1 MALFYFSIGATDTSA
16 TLKERLDGIREDGAN
31 ISYTIISANEVNLKI
46 NELTFTVRYNL
57 SKASTAQ
64 YFWYLCDAYKRENLV
79 ILCDSPNVN
88 ENGKENTLGLATY
101 NRVYFRYKNEMI
113 EIPFKEDTFAT
124 RFNLIKGRFNT
135 FDDENENSDS
145 VMLTR
150 CTFNNGNEVD
160 NGGVVISDYLYIS
173 SNLQDVNFKT
183 IVKDE
188 NGNRFINVGGVF
200 YMDDVD
206 YVIKDSTCPLLI
218 IVPDGRIKYEWNV
231 NTEIVND
238 IWLDTTKTVSA
249 KFGDSSYSI
258 QDNSVFLTKMYN
270 NITLSLP
277 DNINGFTLYF
287 ILRNYNEYNSGGRY
301 PKELPGLTVGNKNK
315 NISSIIYR
323 GVYSSTN
330 ILNNS
335 SGKLGLYIQETRIE
349 DGYYNTPIFTFSPY
363 DEIKYLINNN
373 SFYTFGIDIS
383 NEPLLVYC
391 FRCSKSKNLSYDS
404 PPNFSIFVKNKKFYD
419 NLLNPY
425 STAALKESTI
435 DLTDIYIEA
444 RKQIS
449 NGNYGEI
456 KYIGL
461 QPSGEISDDEILENM
476 QYLTKKFKLDQE
488 G

>member
-31 ISYTIISANEVNLKI
+31 ISYTIVSANEVNLKI

-218 IVPDGRIKYEWNV
+218 IVPDGRIKYEWNA

-249 KFGDSSYSI
+249 KFSSRYHTV
-258 QDNSVFLTKMYN
+258 QNNSVIFTLYGALN
-270 NITLSLP
+270 LSLSK
-277 DNINGFTLYF
+277 DIVNGFTLYIIF
-287 ILRNYNEYNSGGRY
+287 KNKMNGTFPHLELWNEQREDIVYDGSISGIFNNSDNQ
-301 PKELPGLTVGNKNK
+301 LGLTLNSW
-315 NISSIIYR
+315 SSYK
-323 GVYSSTN
+323 SNHPT
-330 ILNNS
+330 
-335 SGKLGLYIQETRIE
+335 
-349 DGYYNTPIFTFSPY
+349 FTFPSY
-363 DEIKYLINNN
+363 EEIEYLVNNN
-373 SFYTFGIDIS
+373 DFYTFNIDIS
-383 NEPLLVYC
+383 TGPLLVYVI
-391 FRCSKSKNLSYDS
+391 RCSKNKNLSYDS
-404 PPNFSIFVKNKKFYD
+404 PPRLSIFVKNKKFYD
-419 NLLNPY
+419 SSLSRY
-425 STAALKESTI
+425 SRGDTTVSSLCNINSI
-435 DLTDIYIEA
+435 DIHMNDDFSA
-444 RKQIS
+444 S
-449 NGNYGEI
+449 NYGEV

-461 QPSGEISDDEILENM
+461 QPSGEVSDEEILENM

>member
-31 ISYTIISANEVNLKI
+31 ISYTIVSANEVNLKI

-218 IVPDGRIKYEWNV
+218 IVPDGRIKYEWNA

-238 IWLDTTKTVSA
+238 IWLDTTKTASA
-249 KFGDSSYSI
+249 KFSDSRHSI
-258 QDNSVFLTKMYN
+258 QDNSVFLTYGNN

-287 ILRNYNEYNSGGRY
+287 ILRNYYEYGVNSYRND
-301 PKELPGLTVGNKNK
+301 LPGIMIGNKDK
-315 NISSIIYR
+315 RESSIITPSY
-323 GVYSSTN
+323 GYSRN
-330 ILNNS
+330 IFYNS
-335 SGKLGLYIQETRIE
+335 YDKLGLYIAKTDESSYSDYPRFMF
-349 DGYYNTPIFTFSPY
+349 PSY
-363 DEIKYLINNN
+363 DEIKYLINND
-373 SFYTFGIDIS
+373 SFYTFGIDVS
-383 NEPLLVYC
+383 NSPLLVYVL
-391 FRCSKSKNLSYDS
+391 RCSKSKNLSYDS

-419 NLLNPY
+419 NLLSPRY
-425 STAALKESTI
+425 GKATISSTI
-435 DLTDIYIEA
+435 DLTDISI
-444 RKQIS
+444 IS
-449 NGNYGEI
+449 SFKKIDNDNYGEI

-461 QPSGEISDDEILENM
+461 QPSGEVSDEEILENM

>member
-31 ISYTIISANEVNLKI
+31 ISYTIVSANEVNLKI

-135 FDDENENSDS
+135 FDDEHENSDS

-218 IVPDGRIKYEWNV
+218 IVPDGRIKYEWNA

-238 IWLDTTKTVSA
+238 IWLDTTKTASA
-249 KFGDSSYSI
+249 KFSSHFYKV
-258 QDNSVFLTKMYN
+258 QDNSVIFTSYTGQLN
-270 NITLSLP
+270 LP
-277 DNINGFTLYF
+277 LPKDIVDGFTLYIIIKNKEDDAF
-287 ILRNYNEYNSGGRY
+287 PNLRLWNEQKEDIVFSNAIGGIFYNRDNQLGLTLNSWSSYSSNY
-301 PKELPGLTVGNKNK
+301 PK
-315 NISSIIYR
+315 
-323 GVYSSTN
+323 
-330 ILNNS
+330 
-335 SGKLGLYIQETRIE
+335 
-349 DGYYNTPIFTFSPY
+349 FTFPSY
-363 DEIKYLINNN
+363 EEIEYFVNNN
-373 SFYTFGIDIS
+373 NFYTFNIDIS
-383 NEPLLVYC
+383 TRPLLVYTI
-391 FRCSKSKNLSYDS
+391 RCSKNKNLSYDS
-404 PPNFSIFVKNKKFYD
+404 PPRLSIFVKNKKFYD
-419 NLLNPY
+419 SLLSRY
-425 STAALKESTI
+425 THGDTTASSLCNINS
-435 DLTDIYIEA
+435 IYIPIDELV
-444 RKQIS
+444 S
-449 NGNYGEI
+449 EGSFGEI

-461 QPSGEISDDEILENM
+461 QPSGEISDEEILENM

>member
-31 ISYTIISANEVNLKI
+31 ISYTIVSANEVNLKI
-46 NELTFTVRYNL
+46 NELTFTVRYDL

-160 NGGVVISDYLYIS
+160 NGGIVISDYLYIS

-188 NGNRFINVGGVF
+188 NGNNFINVGGVF
-200 YMDDVD
+200 YMDNVD

-218 IVPDGRIKYEWNV
+218 IVPDGRIKYEWNA

-238 IWLDTTKTVSA
+238 IWLDTTKTISA
-249 KFGDSSYSI
+249 KFGGSHHNI
-258 QDNSVFLTKMYN
+258 QDNSVFLASSKT
-270 NITLSLP
+270 NIILSLP

-287 ILRNYNEYNSGGRY
+287 ILRNYNEYGINNY
-301 PKELPGLTVGNKNK
+301 VQELPGLTVGNKNT
-315 NISSIIYR
+315 SSIIYR
-323 GVYSSTN
+323 GSYFSTN

-335 SGKLGLYIQETRIE
+335 SGKLGLYVQKTISEADTR
-349 DGYYNTPIFTFSPY
+349 NRPTFAFSSY
-363 DEIKYLINNN
+363 DEIEHLINYN
-373 SFYTFGIDIS
+373 SFYTFGIDVL
-383 NEPLLVYC
+383 NKPLLVYC

-419 NLLNPY
+419 NLLSPY
-425 STAALKESTI
+425 STAPLKESTI
-435 DLTDIYIEA
+435 DLTDIYIQAE
-444 RKQIS
+444 KEIS
-449 NGNYGEI
+449 DGIYGEI

-461 QPSGEISDDEILENM
+461 QPSGETSDEEILENM

>member
-31 ISYTIISANEVNLKI
+31 ISYTIVSANEVNLKI

-135 FDDENENSDS
+135 FDDENENNDS

-218 IVPDGRIKYEWNV
+218 IVPDGRIKYEWNA

-238 IWLDTTKTVSA
+238 IWLDTTKTASA
-249 KFGDSSYSI
+249 KFNSHFYEV
-258 QDNSVFLTKMYN
+258 QDNSVVFDYIGSLNLLLPN
-270 NITLSLP
+270 NIV
-277 DNINGFTLYF
+277 DGFTLYIIIKNKEDGIF
-287 ILRNYNEYNSGGRY
+287 PNLRLWNEQKEDIVYSDISGIFYNRDNQLGLTLNSWSSYKSNYPKFTFPSYKEIEYLVNNYN
-301 PKELPGLTVGNKNK
+301 
-315 NISSIIYR
+315 
-323 GVYSSTN
+323 
-330 ILNNS
+330 
-335 SGKLGLYIQETRIE
+335 
-349 DGYYNTPIFTFSPY
+349 
-363 DEIKYLINNN
+363 
-373 SFYTFGIDIS
+373 FYTFNIDIS
-383 NEPLLVYC
+383 TRPLLVYVI
-391 FRCSKSKNLSYDS
+391 RCSKNKNLSYDS
-404 PPNFSIFVKNKKFYD
+404 PPRLSIFVKNKKFYD
-419 NLLNPY
+419 SLLSRY
-425 STAALKESTI
+425 THGDTTASSLCNINS
-435 DLTDIYIEA
+435 IYIPIDELV
-444 RKQIS
+444 

>member
-31 ISYTIISANEVNLKI
+31 ISYTIVSANEVNLKI

-188 NGNRFINVGGVF
+188 NGNSFINVGGVF
-200 YMDDVD
+200 YMDNVD

-218 IVPDGRIKYEWNV
+218 IVPDGRIKYEWNA

-238 IWLDTTKTVSA
+238 IWLDTTKTISA
-249 KFGDSSYSI
+249 KFNNGNYKI
-258 QDNSVFLTKMYN
+258 QNNSVVLN
-270 NITLSLP
+270 GPGQLDLTLSN
-277 DNINGFTLYF
+277 DINGFTLYLIF
-287 ILRNYNEYNSGGRY
+287 KNYDNHSHPDLSLQYKNQNILYSGY
-301 PKELPGLTVGNKNK
+301 EVSSVFNKQDSK
-315 NISSIIYR
+315 L
-323 GVYSSTN
+323 GVYVNKTDRFNGLSFPLFTYSLYKE
-330 ILNNS
+330 IEYLVNNS
-335 SGKLGLYIQETRIE
+335 
-349 DGYYNTPIFTFSPY
+349 
-363 DEIKYLINNN
+363 
-373 SFYTFGIDIS
+373 SFYTFNIDIL
-383 NEPLLVYC
+383 NKPLLVYALKI
-391 FRCSKSKNLSYDS
+391 SKNKNLSYSS
-404 PPNFSIFVKNKKFYD
+404 PPNLSIFVKDKKFYD
-419 NLLNPY
+419 NILTQY
-425 STAALKESTI
+425 DSGGVASSTCDI
-435 DLTDIYIEA
+435 DNIKTVFSSRIN
-444 RKQIS
+444 
-449 NGNYGEI
+449 NGIFGEI

-461 QPSGEISDDEILENM
+461 QPSGEVSDEEILENM

-488 G
+488 GQNGII

>member
-31 ISYTIISANEVNLKI
+31 ISYTIVSANEVNLKI

-173 SNLQDVNFKT
+173 SNLQNVNFKT

-200 YMDDVD
+200 YMDNVD

-218 IVPDGRIKYEWNV
+218 IVPDGRIKYEWNA

-249 KFGDSSYSI
+249 KFNNGNYEI
-258 QDNSVFLTKMYN
+258 QNNSVILNGKGQLDL
-270 NITLSLP
+270 TLSN
-277 DNINGFTLYF
+277 DINGFVLYLIF
-287 ILRNYNEYNSGGRY
+287 RNKRDFF
-301 PKELPGLTVGNKNK
+301 PGLRFKNK
-315 NISSIIYR
+315 AQRDVIY
-323 GVYSSTN
+323 GSG
-330 ILNNS
+330 S
-335 SGKLGLYIQETRIE
+335 SGAFYNLDNQLGLYLNNHDHSGGSDYPAFMFPSYEEIE
-349 DGYYNTPIFTFSPY
+349 YFV
-363 DEIKYLINNN
+363 NNS
-373 SFYTFGIDIS
+373 SFYTFDIDIS
-383 NEPLLVYC
+383 NNPLMVYA
-391 FRCSKSKNLSYDS
+391 FRCLKNKDLSFDF

-419 NLLNPY
+419 NSLKRYFDTPPVF
-425 STAALKESTI
+425 STVDMNIISIDSVNTI
-435 DLTDIYIEA
+435 G
-444 RKQIS
+444 S
-449 NGNYGEI
+449 NIYGEI

-461 QPSGEISDDEILENM
+461 QPSGEVNDEEILENM

>member
-31 ISYTIISANEVNLKI
+31 ISYTIVSANEVNLKI

-218 IVPDGRIKYEWNV
+218 IVPDGRIKYEWNA

-249 KFGDSSYSI
+249 KFNNGYHKIQNNSI
-258 QDNSVFLTKMYN
+258 IFTLYGHLN
-270 NITLSLP
+270 LSLSK
-277 DNINGFTLYF
+277 DIVNGFTLYIIF
-287 ILRNYNEYNSGGRY
+287 KSKMNDTFPHLELWNEQKEDIVYDGSISGIFNNSDNQ
-301 PKELPGLTVGNKNK
+301 LGLTLNSW
-315 NISSIIYR
+315 SSYK
-323 GVYSSTN
+323 SNHPT
-330 ILNNS
+330 
-335 SGKLGLYIQETRIE
+335 
-349 DGYYNTPIFTFSPY
+349 FTFPSY
-363 DEIKYLINNN
+363 EEIEYLVNNN
-373 SFYTFGIDIS
+373 NFYTFNIDIS
-383 NEPLLVYC
+383 TRPLLVYVI
-391 FRCSKSKNLSYDS
+391 RCSKNKNLSYDS
-404 PPNFSIFVKNKKFYD
+404 PPRLSIFVKNKKFYD
-419 NLLNPY
+419 SSLSRYHRGDTTVSSLCNINSIDINMNDNF
-425 STAALKESTI
+425 STS
-435 DLTDIYIEA
+435 
-444 RKQIS
+444 
-449 NGNYGEI
+449 NYGEI
-456 KYIGL
+456 KYMGL
-461 QPSGEISDDEILENM
+461 QPSGEVSDEEILENM
-476 QYLTKKFKLDQE
+476 QYLTKKFKLD
-488 G
+488 

>member
-31 ISYTIISANEVNLKI
+31 ISYTIVSANEVNLKI

-218 IVPDGRIKYEWNV
+218 IVPDGRIKYEWNA

-249 KFGDSSYSI
+249 KFGDSYHTV
-258 QDNSVFLTKMYN
+258 QNNSVIITSGNRNLYL
-270 NITLSLP
+270 NIP
-277 DNINGFTLYF
+277 NEINGFTLYF
-287 ILRNYNEYNSGGRY
+287 ILRSYNRY
-301 PKELPGLTVGNKNK
+301 PSGSFYVTELPGLTVGNKNK

-323 GVYSSTN
+323 GDFSSDN

-335 SGKLGLYIQETRIE
+335 SGKLGLYIQNTRSE
-349 DGYYNTPIFTFSPY
+349 KGYRNTPNFIFSPY

-373 SFYTFGIDIS
+373 SFYTFGIDVSSI
-383 NEPLLVYC
+383 PLLVYC

-419 NLLNPY
+419 NSLSPY

-435 DLTDIYIEA
+435 DLTDIYIQTSE
-444 RKQIS
+444 QIS
-449 NGNYGEI
+449 DGIYGEI

>member
-31 ISYTIISANEVNLKI
+31 ISYTIVSANEVNLKI

-218 IVPDGRIKYEWNV
+218 IVPDGRIKYEWNA

-249 KFGDSSYSI
+249 KFSSSYHTV
-258 QDNSVFLTKMYN
+258 QNNSVIFTLYGHLN
-270 NITLSLP
+270 LSLSK
-277 DNINGFTLYF
+277 DIVNGFTLYIIF
-287 ILRNYNEYNSGGRY
+287 KNKYNDAFPYLELWNEQREDIVYNGSISGIFNNSNNQ
-301 PKELPGLTVGNKNK
+301 LGLTLNSW
-315 NISSIIYR
+315 SSYK
-323 GVYSSTN
+323 SNHPT
-330 ILNNS
+330 
-335 SGKLGLYIQETRIE
+335 
-349 DGYYNTPIFTFSPY
+349 FTFPSY
-363 DEIKYLINNN
+363 EEIEYLVNNN
-373 SFYTFGIDIS
+373 NFYTFNIDIS
-383 NEPLLVYC
+383 TGPLLVYVI
-391 FRCSKSKNLSYDS
+391 RCSKNKNLSYDS
-404 PPNFSIFVKNKKFYD
+404 PPRLSIFVKNKKFYD
-419 NLLNPY
+419 SSLSRY
-425 STAALKESTI
+425 SRGDTTVSSLCNINSI
-435 DLTDIYIEA
+435 DIYTNDNF
-444 RKQIS
+444 S
-449 NGNYGEI
+449 VNNYGEI
-456 KYIGL
+456 KYMGI

>member
-31 ISYTIISANEVNLKI
+31 ISYTIVSANEVNLKI

-150 CTFNNGNEVD
+150 CTFNNSNEVD

-200 YMDDVD
+200 YMDNVD

-218 IVPDGRIKYEWNV
+218 IVPDGRIKYEWNA

-238 IWLDTTKTVSA
+238 IWLDTTKTVST
-249 KFGDSSYSI
+249 KFSRDNYTV
-258 QDNSVFLTKMYN
+258 QNNSVVFNYEGSLNLPLPN
-270 NITLSLP
+270 NIV
-277 DNINGFTLYF
+277 DGFTLYI
-287 ILRNYNEYNSGGRY
+287 ILKNKDQGTFPNLRLWNEQKEDIVYNSAISGIFY
-301 PKELPGLTVGNKNK
+301 NSNNQLGLTLNYW
-315 NISSIIYR
+315 SSYK
-323 GVYSSTN
+323 SNHPT
-330 ILNNS
+330 
-335 SGKLGLYIQETRIE
+335 
-349 DGYYNTPIFTFSPY
+349 FTFPSY
-363 DEIKYLINNN
+363 EEIEYLVNNN
-373 SFYTFGIDIS
+373 SFYTFNINIS
-383 NEPLLVYC
+383 TRPLLVYVI
-391 FRCSKSKNLSYDS
+391 RCSKNKNLSYDS
-404 PPNFSIFVKNKKFYD
+404 PPRLSIFVKNKKFYD
-419 NLLNPY
+419 SLLSRY
-425 STAALKESTI
+425 HLGDTTI
-435 DLTDIYIEA
+435 SSLCNINSIYINMRE
-444 RKQIS
+444 RFS
-449 NGNYGEI
+449 TNNYGEV

-461 QPSGEISDDEILENM
+461 QPSGETSDDEILENM

>member
-31 ISYTIISANEVNLKI
+31 ISYTIVSANEVNLKI

-218 IVPDGRIKYEWNV
+218 IVPDGRIKYEWNA
-231 NTEIVND
+231 NTEIVNN

-249 KFGDSSYSI
+249 KFSGYNTV
-258 QDNSVFLTKMYN
+258 QNNSVVFN
-270 NITLSLP
+270 HNGSLNLP
-277 DNINGFTLYF
+277 LPKDIVDGFTLYI
-287 ILRNYNEYNSGGRY
+287 IL
-301 PKELPGLTVGNKNK
+301 KNK
-315 NISSIIYR
+315 SNSNFPTLRLWNEQKEDIVYDDVIY
-323 GVYSSTN
+323 GIFCNTDN
-330 ILNNS
+330 Q
-335 SGKLGLYIQETRIE
+335 LGLYLNRQNPFGSNHPT
-349 DGYYNTPIFTFSPY
+349 FTFPLY
-363 DEIKYLINNN
+363 EEIEYLVNNN
-373 SFYTFGIDIS
+373 SFYTFNINIS
-383 NEPLLVYC
+383 TRPLLVYVI
-391 FRCSKSKNLSYDS
+391 RCSKNKNLSYDS
-404 PPNFSIFVKNKKFYD
+404 PPRLSIFVKNKKFYD
-419 NLLNPY
+419 SLLSRY
-425 STAALKESTI
+425 SLGDTTVSSLCNINS
-435 DLTDIYIEA
+435 IYIPMDESFSA
-444 RKQIS
+444 S
-449 NGNYGEI
+449 SYGEI

>member
-31 ISYTIISANEVNLKI
+31 ISYTIVSANEVNLKI

-160 NGGVVISDYLYIS
+160 NGEVVISDYLYIS

-188 NGNRFINVGGVF
+188 NGNKFINVGGVF

-218 IVPDGRIKYEWNV
+218 IVPDGRIKYEWNA

-249 KFGDSSYSI
+249 KF
-258 QDNSVFLTKMYN
+258 DNSYHTVQN
-270 NITLSLP
+270 NSVIATRSCYLHLNIP
-277 DNINGFTLYF
+277 NEINGFTIYF
-287 ILRNYNEYNSGGRY
+287 ILNAAKYSSSAYY
-301 PKELPGLTVGNKNK
+301 FPGITIGNQDSN
-315 NISSIIYR
+315 NHSIWSN
-323 GVYSSTN
+323 VYSLFSN
-330 ILNNS
+330 LNY
-335 SGKLGLYIQETRIE
+335 KLGLTIGARGNASNKFNFPSYPEIE
-349 DGYYNTPIFTFSPY
+349 
-363 DEIKYLINNN
+363 YLINNSN
-373 SFYTFGIDIS
+373 FYTFNIDIQ
-383 NEPLLVYC
+383 NKPLLVYC

-404 PPNFSIFVKNKKFYD
+404 PPKFSIFVKNKKFYD
-419 NLLNPY
+419 NDLGPY
-425 STAALKESTI
+425 
-435 DLTDIYIEA
+435 DEA
-444 RKQIS
+444 GRCSIINFDKIKINFDEPF
-449 NGNYGEI
+449 NGNYGEV

-461 QPSGEISDDEILENM
+461 QPSGEVSDEEILENM

>member
-31 ISYTIISANEVNLKI
+31 ISYTIVSANEVNLKI

-188 NGNRFINVGGVF
+188 NDNRFINVGGVF

-218 IVPDGRIKYEWNV
+218 IVPDGRIKYEWNA

-249 KFGDSSYSI
+249 KFSNSHHSI
-258 QDNSVFLTKMYN
+258 QDNSVFLTYPN
-270 NITLSLP
+270 NDITLSLP

-287 ILRNYNEYNSGGRY
+287 ILRNYNEYGVNY
-301 PKELPGLTVGNKNK
+301 YTQELPGLTVGNKNK

-323 GVYSSTN
+323 GDYSSTN

-335 SGKLGLYIQETRIE
+335 SDKLGLYIRETRIE
-349 DGYYNTPIFTFSPY
+349 DGYSNTPIFTFSSY

-373 SFYTFGIDIS
+373 SFYTFGIDVSSI
-383 NEPLLVYC
+383 PLLVYC
-391 FRCSKSKNLSYDS
+391 FRCSKSKALSYDS
-404 PPNFSIFVKNKKFYD
+404 PPKFSIFVKDKKFYD
-419 NLLNPY
+419 NLLSPY
-425 STAALKESTI
+425 STASLKEPTI
-435 DLTDIYIEA
+435 DLTDIYIQAE
-444 RKQIS
+444 RQIS
-449 NGNYGEI
+449 DGIYGEI

-461 QPSGEISDDEILENM
+461 QPSGEVSDEEILENM

>member
-31 ISYTIISANEVNLKI
+31 ISYTIVSANEVNLKI

-64 YFWYLCDAYKRENLV
+64 YFWYLCDAYKRENLI

-218 IVPDGRIKYEWNV
+218 IVPDGRIKYEWNA

-238 IWLDTTKTVSA
+238 IWLDTTKTISA
-249 KFGDSSYSI
+249 KFSDKHHKIQNNSIIITNQGVVMDLSLSS
-258 QDNSVFLTKMYN
+258 
-270 NITLSLP
+270 NIT
-277 DNINGFTLYF
+277 NGFTLYLIF
-287 ILRNYNEYNSGGRY
+287 KNYNSYSR
-301 PKELPGLTVGNKNK
+301 PGLSLQYNNQNILYSGYGVSDIFSSQDNKLGVFVN
-315 NISSIIYR
+315 NNSHGISSYPLFT
-323 GVYSSTN
+323 YSSY
-330 ILNNS
+330 
-335 SGKLGLYIQETRIE
+335 KEIE
-349 DGYYNTPIFTFSPY
+349 H
-363 DEIKYLINNN
+363 LVNNN
-373 SFYTFGIDIS
+373 SFYTFNIDIS
-383 NEPLLVYC
+383 NKPLLVYALKI
-391 FRCSKSKNLSYDS
+391 SKNKNLSYNS
-404 PPNFSIFVKNKKFYD
+404 PPKLSIFVKDKKFYD
-419 NLLNPY
+419 NILTQYHLGEIAS
-425 STAALKESTI
+425 STCDI
-435 DLTDIYIEA
+435 DNIKTKFDSPV
-444 RKQIS
+444 S
-449 NGNYGEI
+449 NGAFGEI
-456 KYIGL
+456 KYMGI
-461 QPSGEISDDEILENM
+461 QPSGEVSDEEILENM

>member
-31 ISYTIISANEVNLKI
+31 ISYTIVSANEVNLKI

-64 YFWYLCDAYKRENLV
+64 YFWYLCDAYKKENLV

-101 NRVYFRYKNEMI
+101 NRVYFRYKNKMI

-135 FDDENENSDS
+135 FDDENENDDS

-218 IVPDGRIKYEWNV
+218 IVPDGRIKYEWNA
-231 NTEIVND
+231 NTEIVNG
-238 IWLDTTKTVSA
+238 IWLDTTKEASV
-249 KFGDSSYSI
+249 KFNESSCAV
-258 QDNSVFLTKMYN
+258 QNNSFFIKVKN
-270 NITLSLP
+270 NIELALP
-277 DNINGFTLYF
+277 NTINGFTLYLIF
-287 ILRNYNEYNSGGRY
+287 RNYYTNYGTFF
-301 PKELPGLTVGNKNK
+301 PGLTIGNKNH
-315 NISSIIYR
+315 NSIINFI
-323 GVYSSTN
+323 GDGSPSN
-330 ILNNS
+330 IFYNSNNN
-335 SGKLGLYIQETRIE
+335 LGLLIRNTRSDINSEYPSFIFSSYTGIE
-349 DGYYNTPIFTFSPY
+349 
-363 DEIKYLINNN
+363 YLINNN
-373 SFYTFGIDIS
+373 SFYPFSIDIS
-383 NEPLLVYC
+383 NEPLLVYTL
-391 FRCSKSKNLSYDS
+391 RCSKSKDLSYNS
-404 PPNFSIFVKNKKFYD
+404 PPNFSIFVKDKKFYD
-419 NLLNPY
+419 NLLSPY
-425 STAALKESTI
+425 TVNISTQQSTI
-435 DLTDIYIEA
+435 DLTNIYIYGNNQM
-444 RKQIS
+444 KNDS
-449 NGNYGEI
+449 NYGEI
-456 KYIGL
+456 KYIGI
-461 QPSGEISDDEILENM
+461 QPNGETSDEEILENM

-488 G
+488 V

>member
-31 ISYTIISANEVNLKI
+31 ISYTIVSANEVNLKI

-124 RFNLIKGRFNT
+124 RFNLIKGKFNT
-135 FDDENENSDS
+135 FDDENENDDS

-218 IVPDGRIKYEWNV
+218 IVPDGRIKYEWNA

-249 KFGDSSYSI
+249 KFNDSRHNI
-258 QDNSVFLTKMYN
+258 QNNSVLLTASSAS
-270 NITLSLP
+270 ITLSLP
-277 DNINGFTLYF
+277 SNINGFTLYF
-287 ILRNYNEYNSGGRY
+287 ILRNYNEYGINDY
-301 PKELPGLTVGNKNK
+301 TQELPGLTIGNENK

-323 GVYSSTN
+323 GSYSSTN

-335 SGKLGLYIQETRIE
+335 YNKLGLYLRNTITES
-349 DGYYNTPIFTFSPY
+349 GYSNIPKFTFSPY
-363 DEIKYLINNN
+363 SEIEYLINNN

-383 NEPLLVYC
+383 NKPMLVYTL
-391 FRCSKSKNLSYDS
+391 RCSKSKNLSYDS

-419 NLLNPY
+419 NLLSPY
-425 STAALKESTI
+425 STATPKESTI
-435 DLTDIYIEA
+435 DLTDIYIQT
-444 RKQIS
+444 RKEIS
-449 NGNYGEI
+449 NGIYGEV
-456 KYIGL
+456 KYMGI
-461 QPSGEISDDEILENM
+461 QPSGEVSDEEILENM

>member
-31 ISYTIISANEVNLKI
+31 ISYTIVSANEVNLKI

-135 FDDENENSDS
+135 FDDENENNDS

-150 CTFNNGNEVD
+150 CTFNNGNDVD

-218 IVPDGRIKYEWNV
+218 IVPDGRIKYEWNA
-231 NTEIVND
+231 NTGIVND
-238 IWLDTTKTVSA
+238 IWLDTTKTISA
-249 KFGDSSYSI
+249 KFSNSNHKIQNNSI
-258 QDNSVFLTKMYN
+258 IITSPLSIDLSLSN
-270 NITLSLP
+270 NIT
-277 DNINGFTLYF
+277 NGFTLYLIF
-287 ILRNYNEYNSGGRY
+287 KNYNGSSFPDLSLEYI
-301 PKELPGLTVGNKNK
+301 NK
-315 NISSIIYR
+315 NISNNI
-323 GVYSSTN
+323 VYSGYDNPSVFSSRDNKLGVFVNNTSG
-330 ILNNS
+330 NNS
-335 SGKLGLYIQETRIE
+335 DYPKFTYSSYKEIE
-349 DGYYNTPIFTFSPY
+349 H
-363 DEIKYLINNN
+363 LVNNS
-373 SFYTFGIDIS
+373 SFYTFNIDIS
-383 NEPLLVYC
+383 NKPLLVYALKI
-391 FRCSKSKNLSYDS
+391 SKNKNLSYNS
-404 PPNFSIFVKNKKFYD
+404 PPKLSIFVKDKKFYD
-419 NLLNPY
+419 NILARFILGN
-425 STAALKESTI
+425 TASDTCDINNINTYFNTI
-435 DLTDIYIEA
+435 IN
-444 RKQIS
+444 
-449 NGNYGEI
+449 NGIYGEI

>member
-31 ISYTIISANEVNLKI
+31 ISYTIVSANEVNLKI

-218 IVPDGRIKYEWNV
+218 IVPDGRIKYEWNA

-249 KFGDSSYSI
+249 KF
-258 QDNSVFLTKMYN
+258 DNSYHTVQN
-270 NITLSLP
+270 NRVIVTRSGHLHLNIP
-277 DNINGFTLYF
+277 NKINGFTIYF
-287 ILRNYNEYNSGGRY
+287 IFNSKKNNPSYSR
-301 PKELPGLTVGNKNK
+301 LPGITIGNQKDSHL
-315 NISSIIYR
+315 IWSD
-323 GVYSSTN
+323 VFA
-330 ILNNS
+330 LFNNS
-335 SGKLGLYIQETRIE
+335 NYKLGLTIGARGESPDKFNFPSYPEIE
-349 DGYYNTPIFTFSPY
+349 
-363 DEIKYLINNN
+363 YLINNSN
-373 SFYTFGIDIS
+373 FYTFNIDIQ
-383 NEPLLVYC
+383 NKPLLVYC

-419 NLLNPY
+419 NDLGPY
-425 STAALKESTI
+425 DRAGRCSIVNFDKIE
-435 DLTDIYIEA
+435 IYFEELF
-444 RKQIS
+444 
-449 NGNYGEI
+449 NGNYGEV

-461 QPSGEISDDEILENM
+461 QPSGEVSDEEILENM
-476 QYLTKKFKLDQE
+476 QYLTKKCKLDQE

>member
-31 ISYTIISANEVNLKI
+31 ISYTIVSANEVNLKI

-124 RFNLIKGRFNT
+124 RFNLIKGKFNT

-218 IVPDGRIKYEWNV
+218 IVPDGRIKYEWNA
-231 NTEIVND
+231 NTEIVNN

-249 KFGDSSYSI
+249 KFNNGNYKI
-258 QDNSVFLTKMYN
+258 QNNSVVFTYEEYLN
-270 NITLSLP
+270 LSLP
-277 DNINGFTLYF
+277 NNIVDGFTLYIIF
-287 ILRNYNEYNSGGRY
+287 
-301 PKELPGLTVGNKNK
+301 KNK
-315 NISSIIYR
+315 NDY
-323 GVYSSTN
+323 N
-330 ILNNS
+330 IFP
-335 SGKLGLYIQETRIE
+335 GLGLYNEQKEDIILTRNNVYDIFINR
-349 DGYYNTPIFTFSPY
+349 DNQLGLLLNSRSSYSSNHPTFTFPSY
-363 DEIKYLINNN
+363 EEIEYLVNND
-373 SFYTFGIDIS
+373 SFYTFNINIS
-383 NEPLLVYC
+383 TGPLLVYVI
-391 FRCSKSKNLSYDS
+391 RCSKNKNLSYDS
-404 PPNFSIFVKNKKFYD
+404 PPRLSIFVKNKKFYD
-419 NLLNPY
+419 SLLSRYNLGDTTVSSLCNIN
-425 STAALKESTI
+425 S
-435 DLTDIYIEA
+435 IYIDIHE
-444 RKQIS
+444 RFS
-449 NGNYGEI
+449 VNNYGEI

-461 QPSGEISDDEILENM
+461 QPSGETSDEEILENM
-476 QYLTKKFKLDQE
+476 QYLTKKFKLD
-488 G
+488 

>member
-31 ISYTIISANEVNLKI
+31 ISYTIVSANEVNLKI

-188 NGNRFINVGGVF
+188 NGNNFINVGGVF
-200 YMDDVD
+200 YMDNVD

-218 IVPDGRIKYEWNV
+218 IVPDGRIKYEWNA

-249 KFGDSSYSI
+249 KFNNGNYEI
-258 QDNSVFLTKMYN
+258 QNNSVILNGKGQLDL
-270 NITLSLP
+270 TLSN
-277 DNINGFTLYF
+277 DINGFVLYLIF
-287 ILRNYNEYNSGGRY
+287 RNKGNFFPGLQFSNKVGGYMIYNGAYPNMFYNLDNQLGLFLNYSNPGIPPDNY
-301 PKELPGLTVGNKNK
+301 PKFMFPSYKEIEYFV
-315 NISSIIYR
+315 
-323 GVYSSTN
+323 
-330 ILNNS
+330 NNS
-335 SGKLGLYIQETRIE
+335 
-349 DGYYNTPIFTFSPY
+349 
-363 DEIKYLINNN
+363 
-373 SFYTFGIDIS
+373 SFYTFSIDIS
-383 NEPLLVYC
+383 NNPLLVYA
-391 FRCSKSKNLSYDS
+391 FRCLKNKDLSLNS

-419 NLLNPY
+419 NSLKPY
-425 STAALKESTI
+425 YGSASLTADMNVISIDSTNVIES
-435 DLTDIYIEA
+435 
-444 RKQIS
+444 
-449 NGNYGEI
+449 NFYGEI

-461 QPSGEISDDEILENM
+461 QPSGEVNDEEILENM

>member
-31 ISYTIISANEVNLKI
+31 ISYTIVSANEVNLKI

-218 IVPDGRIKYEWNV
+218 IVPDGRIKYEWNA
-231 NTEIVND
+231 NTEIVNN

-249 KFGDSSYSI
+249 KFSSSYHI
-258 QDNSVFLTKMYN
+258 VQNNSVIFTLYGDLN
-270 NITLSLP
+270 LSLSK
-277 DNINGFTLYF
+277 DIVNGFTLYIIF
-287 ILRNYNEYNSGGRY
+287 KNKYNGAFPYLELWNEQGEDIVYDGSTSGIFNNSDNQ
-301 PKELPGLTVGNKNK
+301 LGLTLNSW
-315 NISSIIYR
+315 SSYK
-323 GVYSSTN
+323 SNHPT
-330 ILNNS
+330 
-335 SGKLGLYIQETRIE
+335 
-349 DGYYNTPIFTFSPY
+349 FTFPSY
-363 DEIKYLINNN
+363 EEIEYLVNNN
-373 SFYTFGIDIS
+373 NFYTFNIDIS
-383 NEPLLVYC
+383 TGPLLVYVI
-391 FRCSKSKNLSYDS
+391 RCSKNKNLSYDS
-404 PPNFSIFVKNKKFYD
+404 PPRLSIFVKNKKFYD
-419 NLLNPY
+419 SSLSRY
-425 STAALKESTI
+425 SRGDTTVSSLCNINSI
-435 DLTDIYIEA
+435 DIHTNDTF
-444 RKQIS
+444 S
-449 NGNYGEI
+449 VNNYGEV

-461 QPSGEISDDEILENM
+461 QPSGEVSDDEILENM

>member
-31 ISYTIISANEVNLKI
+31 ISYTIVSANEVNLKI

-124 RFNLIKGRFNT
+124 RFNLIKGKFNT

-218 IVPDGRIKYEWNV
+218 IVPDGRIKYEWNA

-249 KFGDSSYSI
+249 KFDSSYHTV
-258 QDNSVFLTKMYN
+258 QNNSVIVKSSYSRLDL
-270 NITLSLP
+270 NIP
-277 DNINGFTLYF
+277 NEINGFTIYF
-287 ILRNYNEYNSGGRY
+287 IFNAAIYGSSTYY
-301 PKELPGLTVGNKNK
+301 FPGITIGNQDSN
-315 NISSIIYR
+315 NHSIWSN
-323 GVYSSTN
+323 VYSLFSN
-330 ILNNS
+330 LNY
-335 SGKLGLYIQETRIE
+335 KLGLTIGARGNASNIFNFPSYPEIE
-349 DGYYNTPIFTFSPY
+349 
-363 DEIKYLINNN
+363 YLINNSN
-373 SFYTFGIDIS
+373 FYTFNIDIQ
-383 NEPLLVYC
+383 NKPLLVYC
-391 FRCSKSKNLSYDS
+391 FRCSKRKNLSYDS
-404 PPNFSIFVKNKKFYD
+404 PPKFSIFVKNKKFYD
-419 NLLNPY
+419 NDLGPY
-425 STAALKESTI
+425 DVAGRCSIVNFDK
-435 DLTDIYIEA
+435 IE
-444 RKQIS
+444 ICFDELS
-449 NGNYGEI
+449 NGIYGEI

-461 QPSGEISDDEILENM
+461 QPSGEVSDEEILENM

>member
-31 ISYTIISANEVNLKI
+31 ISYTIVSANEVNLKI

-64 YFWYLCDAYKRENLV
+64 YFWYLCDAYKKENLV

-124 RFNLIKGRFNT
+124 RFNLIKGKFNT
-135 FDDENENSDS
+135 FDDENENDDS

-188 NGNRFINVGGVF
+188 NGNSFINVGGVF
-200 YMDDVD
+200 YMDNVD

-218 IVPDGRIKYEWNV
+218 IVPDGRIKYEWNA
-231 NTEIVND
+231 NTEIVNN
-238 IWLDTTKTVSA
+238 IWLDTTKTTSA
-249 KFGDSSYSI
+249 KFLYSDYKV
-258 QDNSVFLTKMYN
+258 QNNSVIATRSNYLHL
-270 NITLSLP
+270 NIL
-277 DNINGFTLYF
+277 NEINGFTVYF
-287 ILRNYNEYNSGGRY
+287 ILNSRAEDIY
-301 PKELPGLTVGNKNK
+301 HSTLPGISIGNQ
-315 NISSIIYR
+315 
-323 GVYSSTN
+323 
-330 ILNNS
+330 NS
-335 SGKLGLYIQETRIE
+335 SDLIWGNPRFVLFYNVDKKLGLQVELKGESSGVFNFPSYSEIE
-349 DGYYNTPIFTFSPY
+349 
-363 DEIKYLINNN
+363 YLINNSN
-373 SFYTFGIDIS
+373 FYTFNIDVQ
-383 NEPLLVYC
+383 NNPLMVYC
-391 FRCSKSKNLSYDS
+391 LRCSKSKNLSYDS
-404 PPNFSIFVKNKKFYD
+404 PPRFSIFIKNKKFYD
-419 NLLNPY
+419 NDLGPY
-425 STAALKESTI
+425 DTKGRCPILDFNKITI
-435 DLTDIYIEA
+435 
-444 RKQIS
+444 S
-449 NGNYGEI
+449 FNGSVGSNYGEV

-461 QPSGEISDDEILENM
+461 QPSGEISDEEILENM

>member
-31 ISYTIISANEVNLKI
+31 ISYTIVSANEVNLKI
-46 NELTFTVRYNL
+46 NALTFTVRYNL

-188 NGNRFINVGGVF
+188 NGNKFINVGGVF

-218 IVPDGRIKYEWNV
+218 IVPDGRIKYEWNA
-231 NTEIVND
+231 NTGIVND
-238 IWLDTTKTVSA
+238 IWLDTTKTISA
-249 KFGDSSYSI
+249 KFSNSNHKIQNNSIIITSLASMDLSLSS
-258 QDNSVFLTKMYN
+258 
-270 NITLSLP
+270 NIT
-277 DNINGFTLYF
+277 NGFTLYLIF
-287 ILRNYNEYNSGGRY
+287 KNYNNYSRPELSLQYNNQNILYSGY
-301 PKELPGLTVGNKNK
+301 EVSYIFNSQDNKL
-315 NISSIIYR
+315 
-323 GVYSSTN
+323 GVYLNKTDRYNGLSHPLFTYSSYKE
-330 ILNNS
+330 IEHLVNN
-335 SGKLGLYIQETRIE
+335 
-349 DGYYNTPIFTFSPY
+349 D
-363 DEIKYLINNN
+363 
-373 SFYTFGIDIS
+373 SFYTFNIDIS
-383 NEPLLVYC
+383 NKPLLVYALKI
-391 FRCSKSKNLSYDS
+391 SKNKNLSYNS
-404 PPNFSIFVKNKKFYD
+404 PPKLSIFVKDKKFYD
-419 NLLNPY
+419 NLLTQY
-425 STAALKESTI
+425 DSGGIASSTC
-435 DLTDIYIEA
+435 DINNIEA
-444 RKQIS
+444 GFTSQIS
-449 NGNYGEI
+449 DGIYGEI

-461 QPSGEISDDEILENM
+461 QPSGETSDDEILENM

-488 G
+488 GQNGII

>member
-31 ISYTIISANEVNLKI
+31 ISYTIVSANEVNLKI

-218 IVPDGRIKYEWNV
+218 IVPDGRIKYEWNA

-249 KFGDSSYSI
+249 KFSSSYHTV
-258 QDNSVFLTKMYN
+258 QNNSVIFTLYGH
-270 NITLSLP
+270 LSLSLSK
-277 DNINGFTLYF
+277 DIVNGFTLYIIF
-287 ILRNYNEYNSGGRY
+287 KNKMNDTFPYLELWNEQREDIVYDGSISGIFNNSDNQ
-301 PKELPGLTVGNKNK
+301 LGLTLNSW
-315 NISSIIYR
+315 SSYK
-323 GVYSSTN
+323 SNHPT
-330 ILNNS
+330 
-335 SGKLGLYIQETRIE
+335 
-349 DGYYNTPIFTFSPY
+349 FTFPSY
-363 DEIKYLINNN
+363 EEIEYLVNNN
-373 SFYTFGIDIS
+373 DFYTFNIDIS
-383 NEPLLVYC
+383 TRPLLVYVI
-391 FRCSKSKNLSYDS
+391 RCSKNKNLSYDS
-404 PPNFSIFVKNKKFYD
+404 PPRLSIFVKNKKFYD
-419 NLLNPY
+419 SSLSRY
-425 STAALKESTI
+425 SRGDTTVSSLCNINSI
-435 DLTDIYIEA
+435 DIHTNDTF
-444 RKQIS
+444 S
-449 NGNYGEI
+449 VNNYGEV

-476 QYLTKKFKLDQE
+476 QYLTKKFKLD
-488 G
+488 

>member
-31 ISYTIISANEVNLKI
+31 ISYTIVSANEVNLKI

-218 IVPDGRIKYEWNV
+218 IVPDGRIKYEWNA

-249 KFGDSSYSI
+249 KFGNSYHTV
-258 QDNSVFLTKMYN
+258 QNNSVVFPYQGSLNLPLPN
-270 NITLSLP
+270 NIV
-277 DNINGFTLYF
+277 DGFTLYI
-287 ILRNYNEYNSGGRY
+287 ILKNKDERTFPNLQLWNEQKENIVYNGGITGIFCNSNNQ
-301 PKELPGLTVGNKNK
+301 LGLTLNYL
-315 NISSIIYR
+315 SSYR
-323 GVYSSTN
+323 PKHPT
-330 ILNNS
+330 
-335 SGKLGLYIQETRIE
+335 
-349 DGYYNTPIFTFSPY
+349 FTFPSY
-363 DEIKYLINNN
+363 EEIEYLINNN
-373 SFYTFGIDIS
+373 NFYTFNIDIS
-383 NEPLLVYC
+383 TRPLLVYVI
-391 FRCSKSKNLSYDS
+391 RCSKNKNLSYDS
-404 PPNFSIFVKNKKFYD
+404 PPRLSIFVKNKKFYD
-419 NLLNPY
+419 SLLSRY
-425 STAALKESTI
+425 GLSDTI
-435 DLTDIYIEA
+435 VSSLCNINSIYIPIDEDFGA
-444 RKQIS
+444 S
-449 NGNYGEI
+449 SYGEI

>member
-31 ISYTIISANEVNLKI
+31 ISYTIVSANEVNLKI

-135 FDDENENSDS
+135 FDDENENNDS

-218 IVPDGRIKYEWNV
+218 IVPDGRIKYEWNA

-249 KFGDSSYSI
+249 KFSSSYHTV
-258 QDNSVFLTKMYN
+258 QNNSVIFTLYGHLN
-270 NITLSLP
+270 LSLSK
-277 DNINGFTLYF
+277 DIVNGFTLYIIF
-287 ILRNYNEYNSGGRY
+287 KNKMNDTFPYLKLWNEQREDIVYDGSISGIFNNSDNQ
-301 PKELPGLTVGNKNK
+301 LGLTLNSW
-315 NISSIIYR
+315 SSYK
-323 GVYSSTN
+323 SNHPT
-330 ILNNS
+330 
-335 SGKLGLYIQETRIE
+335 
-349 DGYYNTPIFTFSPY
+349 FTFPSY
-363 DEIKYLINNN
+363 EEIEYLVNNN
-373 SFYTFGIDIS
+373 NFYTFNIDIS
-383 NEPLLVYC
+383 TGPLLVYVI
-391 FRCSKSKNLSYDS
+391 RCSKNKNLSYDS
-404 PPNFSIFVKNKKFYD
+404 PPRLSIFVKNKKFYD
-419 NLLNPY
+419 SSLSRY
-425 STAALKESTI
+425 SRGDTTVSSLCNINSI
-435 DLTDIYIEA
+435 DIHTNDTF
-444 RKQIS
+444 S
-449 NGNYGEI
+449 VNNYGEV

-461 QPSGEISDDEILENM
+461 QPSGEVSDEEILENM

>member
-1 MALFYFSIGATDTSA
+1 
-16 TLKERLDGIREDGAN
+16 
-31 ISYTIISANEVNLKI
+31 
-46 NELTFTVRYNL
+46 
-57 SKASTAQ
+57 
-64 YFWYLCDAYKRENLV
+64 
-79 ILCDSPNVN
+79 
-88 ENGKENTLGLATY
+88 
-101 NRVYFRYKNEMI
+101 
-113 EIPFKEDTFAT
+113 
-124 RFNLIKGRFNT
+124 
-135 FDDENENSDS
+135 
-145 VMLTR
+145 
-150 CTFNNGNEVD
+150 
-160 NGGVVISDYLYIS
+160 
-173 SNLQDVNFKT
+173 
-183 IVKDE
+183 
-188 NGNRFINVGGVF
+188 
-200 YMDDVD
+200 MDDVD

-218 IVPDGRIKYEWNV
+218 IVPDGRIKYEWNA

-238 IWLDTTKTVSA
+238 IWLDTTKTVSV

-258 QDNSVFLTKMYN
+258 QDNSVFLTYPN
-270 NITLSLP
+270 TNITLSLP

-315 NISSIIYR
+315 NISPIIYR
-323 GVYSSTN
+323 GDYSSTN

-335 SGKLGLYIQETRIE
+335 SGKLGLYVRKTLIE
-349 DGYYNTPIFTFSPY
+349 GGYSNTPIFTFSPY

-419 NLLNPY
+419 NLLSPY
-425 STAALKESTI
+425 STAAPKESTI
-435 DLTDIYIEA
+435 DLTDIYIQTE
-444 RKQIS
+444 RQIS
-449 NGNYGEI
+449 NGNYGEV

-461 QPSGEISDDEILENM
+461 QPSGEISDEEILENM

>member
-31 ISYTIISANEVNLKI
+31 ISYTIVSANEVNLKI

-135 FDDENENSDS
+135 FDDENENNDS

-218 IVPDGRIKYEWNV
+218 IVPDGRIKYEWNA

-249 KFGDSSYSI
+249 KFSSHFYEI
-258 QDNSVFLTKMYN
+258 QNNSVIFPSYTGQLN
-270 NITLSLP
+270 LP
-277 DNINGFTLYF
+277 LPKDIVDGFTLYI
-287 ILRNYNEYNSGGRY
+287 IL
-301 PKELPGLTVGNKNK
+301 KNK
-315 NISSIIYR
+315 NYYNICPGLQLYNEQKEDI
-323 GVYSSTN
+323 
-330 ILNNS
+330 ILNMNNV
-335 SGKLGLYIQETRIE
+335 GGIFYNNNNQLGLKLNSRSSYGSNHPT
-349 DGYYNTPIFTFSPY
+349 FTFPSY
-363 DEIKYLINNN
+363 EEIEYLVNNDN
-373 SFYTFGIDIS
+373 FYTFNINIS
-383 NEPLLVYC
+383 IRPLLVYVI
-391 FRCSKSKNLSYDS
+391 RCSKNKNLSYDS
-404 PPNFSIFVKNKKFYD
+404 PPRLSIFVKNKKFYD
-419 NLLNPY
+419 SLLSRYNLGG
-425 STAALKESTI
+425 TAISLCNINS
-435 DLTDIYIEA
+435 IYIDMRESFSA
-444 RKQIS
+444 S
-449 NGNYGEI
+449 NYGEI

>member
-31 ISYTIISANEVNLKI
+31 ISYTIVSANEVNLKI

-218 IVPDGRIKYEWNV
+218 IVPDGRIKYEWNA
-231 NTEIVND
+231 NTEIVNN

-249 KFGDSSYSI
+249 KFNNSYYTV
-258 QDNSVFLTKMYN
+258 QNNSVIATRYN
-270 NITLSLP
+270 YLDLNIP
-277 DNINGFTLYF
+277 NEINGFTIYF
-287 ILRNYNEYNSGGRY
+287 IFNSKKNNPSYSR
-301 PKELPGLTVGNKNK
+301 LPGITIGNQKNSHL
-315 NISSIIYR
+315 IWSD
-323 GVYSSTN
+323 VFA
-330 ILNNS
+330 LFDNS
-335 SGKLGLYIQETRIE
+335 NYKLGLTIGARGESPDKFNFPSYPEIE
-349 DGYYNTPIFTFSPY
+349 
-363 DEIKYLINNN
+363 YLINNSN
-373 SFYTFGIDIS
+373 FYTFNIDIQ
-383 NEPLLVYC
+383 NKPLLVYC

-404 PPNFSIFVKNKKFYD
+404 PPKFSIFVKNKKFYD
-419 NLLNPY
+419 NYLGPY
-425 STAALKESTI
+425 DMTGRCSIVNFDKIE
-435 DLTDIYIEA
+435 IYFEELF
-444 RKQIS
+444 
-449 NGNYGEI
+449 NGNYGEV

-461 QPSGEISDDEILENM
+461 QPSGEVSDEEILENM

>member
-31 ISYTIISANEVNLKI
+31 ISYTIVSANEVNLKI

-218 IVPDGRIKYEWNV
+218 IVPDGRIKYEWNA

-249 KFGDSSYSI
+249 KFGNSYHTV
-258 QDNSVFLTKMYN
+258 QNNSVVFPYQGSLNLPLPN
-270 NITLSLP
+270 NIV
-277 DNINGFTLYF
+277 DGFTLYI
-287 ILRNYNEYNSGGRY
+287 ILKNKDERTFPNLQLWNEQKENIVYNGGTTGIFYNSNNQ
-301 PKELPGLTVGNKNK
+301 LGLTLNYL
-315 NISSIIYR
+315 SSYR
-323 GVYSSTN
+323 PNHPT
-330 ILNNS
+330 
-335 SGKLGLYIQETRIE
+335 
-349 DGYYNTPIFTFSPY
+349 FTFPSY
-363 DEIKYLINNN
+363 EEIEYLINNN
-373 SFYTFGIDIS
+373 NFYTFNIDIS
-383 NEPLLVYC
+383 TRPLLVYVI
-391 FRCSKSKNLSYDS
+391 RCSKNKNLSYDS
-404 PPNFSIFVKNKKFYD
+404 PPRLSIFVKNKKFYD
-419 NLLNPY
+419 SLLSRYGLSDTTVSSLCNIN
-425 STAALKESTI
+425 S
-435 DLTDIYIEA
+435 IYIPIDEDFGA
-444 RKQIS
+444 S
-449 NGNYGEI
+449 SYGEI

>member
-31 ISYTIISANEVNLKI
+31 ISYTIVSANEVNLKI

-150 CTFNNGNEVD
+150 CTFNNGNEID

-188 NGNRFINVGGVF
+188 NGNRFINVGDVF
-200 YMDDVD
+200 YMDDVN

-218 IVPDGRIKYEWNV
+218 IVPDGRIKYEWNA

-249 KFGDSSYSI
+249 KFSSSYHTV
-258 QDNSVFLTKMYN
+258 QNNSVIATRFNYLYL
-270 NITLSLP
+270 NIP
-277 DNINGFTLYF
+277 NEINGFTIYF
-287 ILRNYNEYNSGGRY
+287 ILNTALSSGTYYTCFPGITIGNQNGNYNLIWSNNYSLFSNSNY
-301 PKELPGLTVGNKNK
+301 
-315 NISSIIYR
+315 
-323 GVYSSTN
+323 
-330 ILNNS
+330 
-335 SGKLGLYIQETRIE
+335 KLGLTIE
-349 DGYYNTPIFTFSPY
+349 ARGESPDKFNFPSY
-363 DEIKYLINNN
+363 PEIEYLINNSN
-373 SFYTFGIDIS
+373 FYTFNIDIQ
-383 NEPLLVYC
+383 NKPLLVYC
-391 FRCSKSKNLSYDS
+391 FRCSKSKDLSYDS
-404 PPNFSIFVKNKKFYD
+404 PPKFSIFVKNKKFYD
-419 NLLNPY
+419 NYLGPY
-425 STAALKESTI
+425 DNAGRCSIVNFDKIE
-435 DLTDIYIEA
+435 IYFQELF
-444 RKQIS
+444 
-449 NGNYGEI
+449 NGNYGEV
-456 KYIGL
+456 KYMGL
-461 QPSGEISDDEILENM
+461 QPSGEVSDEEILENM
-476 QYLTKKFKLDQE
+476 QYFNKE
-488 G
+488 I

>member
-31 ISYTIISANEVNLKI
+31 ISYTIVSANEVNLKI

-188 NGNRFINVGGVF
+188 NGNKFINVGGVF

-218 IVPDGRIKYEWNV
+218 IVPDGRIKYEWNA

-238 IWLDTTKTVSA
+238 IWLDTTKTASA
-249 KFGDSSYSI
+249 KFSSHFYKV
-258 QDNSVFLTKMYN
+258 QDNSVVFNNTGSLNLPLPN
-270 NITLSLP
+270 NIV
-277 DNINGFTLYF
+277 DGFTLYI
-287 ILRNYNEYNSGGRY
+287 ILKNKEDDTFPNLRLWNEQKEDIVFNSISGIFYNRDNQLGLTLNSGSSYNSNY
-301 PKELPGLTVGNKNK
+301 PKFAFPSYEEIEYLV
-315 NISSIIYR
+315 
-323 GVYSSTN
+323 
-330 ILNNS
+330 NN
-335 SGKLGLYIQETRIE
+335 
-349 DGYYNTPIFTFSPY
+349 Y
-363 DEIKYLINNN
+363 D
-373 SFYTFGIDIS
+373 FYTFNIDIS
-383 NEPLLVYC
+383 TRPLLVYVI
-391 FRCSKSKNLSYDS
+391 RCSKNKNLSYDS
-404 PPNFSIFVKNKKFYD
+404 PPRLSIFVKNKKFYD
-419 NLLNPY
+419 SLLSRY
-425 STAALKESTI
+425 THGDTTASSLCNINS
-435 DLTDIYIEA
+435 IYIPIDELVS
-444 RKQIS
+444 KYS
-449 NGNYGEI
+449 YGEI

>member
-31 ISYTIISANEVNLKI
+31 ISYTIVSANEVNLKI

-135 FDDENENSDS
+135 FDDENENNDS

-218 IVPDGRIKYEWNV
+218 IVPDGRIKYEWNA

-238 IWLDTTKTVSA
+238 IWLDTTKTISA
-249 KFGDSSYSI
+249 KFNSKHHKIQNNSIIITTQGVVMDLSLSS
-258 QDNSVFLTKMYN
+258 
-270 NITLSLP
+270 NIT
-277 DNINGFTLYF
+277 NGFTLYLIF
-287 ILRNYNEYNSGGRY
+287 KNYNSYSRPELSLQYNNQNILYSGYAVSDIFSSQDNKLGVFVNQQESYGSLSY
-301 PKELPGLTVGNKNK
+301 PLFT
-315 NISSIIYR
+315 
-323 GVYSSTN
+323 YSSY
-330 ILNNS
+330 
-335 SGKLGLYIQETRIE
+335 KEIE
-349 DGYYNTPIFTFSPY
+349 H
-363 DEIKYLINNN
+363 LVNNN
-373 SFYTFGIDIS
+373 SFYTFNIDIS
-383 NEPLLVYC
+383 NKPLLVYALKI
-391 FRCSKSKNLSYDS
+391 SKNKNLSYNS
-404 PPNFSIFVKNKKFYD
+404 PPKLSIFVKDKKFYD
-419 NLLNPY
+419 NILTQYGLGEIAS
-425 STAALKESTI
+425 STC
-435 DLTDIYIEA
+435 DINNI
-444 RKQIS
+444 RTKFQS
-449 NGNYGEI
+449 PVGPGGNFGEI

>member
-31 ISYTIISANEVNLKI
+31 ISYTIVSANEVNLKI

-135 FDDENENSDS
+135 FDDENENNDS

-160 NGGVVISDYLYIS
+160 SGGVVISDYLYIS

-218 IVPDGRIKYEWNV
+218 IVPDGRIKYEWNA

-249 KFGDSSYSI
+249 KFGNSYHTV
-258 QDNSVFLTKMYN
+258 QNNSVVFPYQGSLNLPLPN
-270 NITLSLP
+270 NIV
-277 DNINGFTLYF
+277 DGFTLYI
-287 ILRNYNEYNSGGRY
+287 ILKNKDERTFPNLQLWNEQKENIVYNGGITGIFYNSNNQ
-301 PKELPGLTVGNKNK
+301 LGLTLNYL
-315 NISSIIYR
+315 SSYR
-323 GVYSSTN
+323 PNHPT
-330 ILNNS
+330 
-335 SGKLGLYIQETRIE
+335 
-349 DGYYNTPIFTFSPY
+349 FTFPSY
-363 DEIKYLINNN
+363 EEIEYLINNN
-373 SFYTFGIDIS
+373 NFYTFNIDIS
-383 NEPLLVYC
+383 TRPLLVYVI
-391 FRCSKSKNLSYDS
+391 RCSKNKNLSYDS
-404 PPNFSIFVKNKKFYD
+404 PPRLSIFVKNKKFYD
-419 NLLNPY
+419 SLLSRYGLSDTTVSSLCNIN
-425 STAALKESTI
+425 S
-435 DLTDIYIEA
+435 IYIPIDEDFGA
-444 RKQIS
+444 S
-449 NGNYGEI
+449 SYGEI

>member
-31 ISYTIISANEVNLKI
+31 ISYTIVSANEVNLKI

-218 IVPDGRIKYEWNV
+218 IVPDGRIKYEWNA

-249 KFGDSSYSI
+249 KFSRDNYTV
-258 QDNSVFLTKMYN
+258 QNNSVVFNYEGSLNLPLPN
-270 NITLSLP
+270 NIV
-277 DNINGFTLYF
+277 DGFTLYI
-287 ILRNYNEYNSGGRY
+287 ILKNKDQGTFPNLRLWNEQKEDIVYNSAISGIFYNSNNQLGLTLNSWSSYNSNYPKFTFPSYEEIEYLVNNYN
-301 PKELPGLTVGNKNK
+301 
-315 NISSIIYR
+315 
-323 GVYSSTN
+323 
-330 ILNNS
+330 
-335 SGKLGLYIQETRIE
+335 
-349 DGYYNTPIFTFSPY
+349 
-363 DEIKYLINNN
+363 
-373 SFYTFGIDIS
+373 FYTFNINIS
-383 NEPLLVYC
+383 TRPLLVYVI
-391 FRCSKSKNLSYDS
+391 RCSKNKNLSYDS
-404 PPNFSIFVKNKKFYD
+404 PPRLSIFVKNKKFYD
-419 NLLNPY
+419 SLLSRY
-425 STAALKESTI
+425 THGDTTASSLCNINS
-435 DLTDIYIEA
+435 IYIPIDEGVSA
-444 RKQIS
+444 S
-449 NGNYGEI
+449 SYGEI